1 MSTSRPFDMIM
12 DLNDSKYLWKIAVR
26 ITDIWYVQL
35 PPKPGHLEMILMDSK
50 GDRIQVSVRKDQ
62 FNEWREHLV
71 ESSTYV
77 MHNFNVMH
85 NDIQFKACDHV
96 YRMQFTAGTT
106 LKQREF
112 PDIPEWEY
120 DFKKFGDILDGNGR
134 NNLLIDIIGA
144 FDKVIFSQTQGN
156 LKKVVFSLKDFS
168 GDFINCTM
176 WESHATKFEKHY
188 NNHCNVEP
196 MIILLTH
203 ARIKEGQDDDNFVHS
218 NYPHSI
224 SNSWCGSKILIGEE
238 IPNIDKYKQSLS
250 CDTLSH
256 SNSQMSQYSNLS
268 DDERFMYKAEVK
280 SITEISAI
288 TSSEEITCVTV
299 GTTAMFVVGKH
310 GWYYEGCTKCTKK
323 TDVKDGPFTC
333 NIMSLSHPFDMITD
347 VNDSKHF
354 WKIAVRIT
362 KLWFVQKP
370 PKSGHLE
377 MVLMDSKGHKIQV
390 SVVKEDF
397 IRWRNYLVEY
407 DTYMMQN
414 FDVMLNDCEFK
425 ACDHLYRME
434 FNANTI
440 VERLI
445 CPAIPLFEYEFKKF
459 AEIVAGQ
466 FSSYLLIEIIGV
478 VEYKSIFSQTET
490 KLKKCQVHVV
500 DQSDCPTIVSSSW
513 CGSKLLIGEE
523 INDIAKYKQRFSS
536 LPLWFDQFSEG
547 QCQLPSPQAVSFTA
561 EHDPD
566 HLEVITS
573 SKRMWGELDLDLAQ
587 SPLQSS
593 SGISSSN
600 VAKHMK
606 TK

>member
-1 MSTSRPFDMIM
+1 MRP
-12 DLNDSKYLWKIAVR
+12 L
-26 ITDIWYVQL
+26 
-35 PPKPGHLEMILMDSK
+35 H

-77 MHNFNVMH
+77 MHNL
-85 NDIQFKACDHV
+85 I
-96 YRMQFTAGTT
+96 MQFTAGTT

-134 NNLLIDIIGA
+134 NDLLIDIIGA

-168 GDFINCTM
+168 GDFINCTL
-176 WESHATKFEKHY
+176 WESHATKFEKNY

-203 ARIKEGQDDDNFVHS
+203 ARIKEGQGK
-218 NYPHSI
+218 YPHSI

-299 GTTAMFVVGKH
+299 GTTGMFVVGKH

-333 NIMSLSHPFDMITD
+333 KYKLDIKVIHQHGSGRF
-347 VNDSKHF
+347 VF
-354 WKIAVRIT
+354 WDRQCA
-362 KLWFVQKP
+362 
-370 PKSGHLE
+370 
-377 MVLMDSKGHKIQV
+377 D
-390 SVVKEDF
+390 
-397 IRWRNYLVEY
+397 
-407 DTYMMQN
+407 
-414 FDVMLNDCEFK
+414 
-425 ACDHLYRME
+425 
-434 FNANTI
+434 
-440 VERLI
+440 
-445 CPAIPLFEYEFKKF
+445 
-459 AEIVAGQ
+459 
-466 FSSYLLIEIIGV
+466 IIGV
-478 VEYKSIFSQTET
+478 SASDLRDQMVAEGEDDPKAFPLILDELLARTMALRVKVQPSYNQSSVIRLSEDPNLIKTILDQIVIFQSVSI
-490 KLKKCQVHVV
+490 
-500 DQSDCPTIVSSSW
+500 
-513 CGSKLLIGEE
+513 
-523 INDIAKYKQRFSS
+523 
-536 LPLWFDQFSEG
+536 
-547 QCQLPSPQAVSFTA
+547 TA
-561 EHDPD
+561 DHDPD
-566 HLEVITS
+566 LLQVLTPA
-573 SKRMWGELDLDLAQ
+573 KRLSADIDVDLIQ
-587 SPLQSS
+587 SPLYNSTQLSS
-593 SGISSSN
+593 SK
-600 VAKHMK
+600 VAKHINID
-606 TK
+606 

>member
-1 MSTSRPFDMIM
+1 MR
-12 DLNDSKYLWKIAVR
+12 
-26 ITDIWYVQL
+26 
-35 PPKPGHLEMILMDSK
+35 HLH

-134 NNLLIDIIGA
+134 NDLLIDIIGA

-168 GDFINCTM
+168 GDFINCTL

-203 ARIKEGQDDDNFVHS
+203 ARIKEGQGK
-218 NYPHSI
+218 YPHSI

-299 GTTAMFVVGKH
+299 GTTTMFVVGKH

-333 NIMSLSHPFDMITD
+333 KYKLDIKVIHQHGSGRF
-347 VNDSKHF
+347 VF
-354 WKIAVRIT
+354 W
-362 KLWFVQKP
+362 
-370 PKSGHLE
+370 
-377 MVLMDSKGHKIQV
+377 
-390 SVVKEDF
+390 
-397 IRWRNYLVEY
+397 
-407 DTYMMQN
+407 
-414 FDVMLNDCEFK
+414 DCQY
-425 ACDHLYRME
+425 AD
-434 FNANTI
+434 
-440 VERLI
+440 
-445 CPAIPLFEYEFKKF
+445 
-459 AEIVAGQ
+459 
-466 FSSYLLIEIIGV
+466 IIGV
-478 VEYKSIFSQTET
+478 SASDLRDQMVAEGEDDPKAFPLILDELLARTMALRVKVQPSYNQSSVIRLSEDPNLIKNILDQIVIFQPTNSDDMKAKS
-490 KLKKCQVHVV
+490 
-500 DQSDCPTIVSSSW
+500 D
-513 CGSKLLIGEE
+513 
-523 INDIAKYKQRFSS
+523 INDSFQLDSVSASHIFFYKIYTAKS
-536 LPLWFDQFSEG
+536 
-547 QCQLPSPQAVSFTA
+547 VSITA
-561 EHDPD
+561 DHDPD
-566 HLEVITS
+566 LLQVLTPA
-573 SKRMWGELDLDLAQ
+573 KRLSADIDVDLIQ
-587 SPLQSS
+587 SPLYNSTQLSS
-593 SGISSSN
+593 SK
-600 VAKHMK
+600 VAKHINID
-606 TK
+606 

>member
-1 MSTSRPFDMIM
+1 MSSIF
-12 DLNDSKYLWKIAVR
+12 LYDS
-26 ITDIWYVQL
+26 
-35 PPKPGHLEMILMDSK
+35 
-50 GDRIQVSVRKDQ
+50 
-62 FNEWREHLV
+62 
-71 ESSTYV
+71 
-77 MHNFNVMH
+77 
-85 NDIQFKACDHV
+85 
-96 YRMQFTAGTT
+96 
-106 LKQREF
+106 
-112 PDIPEWEY
+112 
-120 DFKKFGDILDGNGR
+120 
-134 NNLLIDIIGA
+134 
-144 FDKVIFSQTQGN
+144 
-156 LKKVVFSLKDFS
+156 
-168 GDFINCTM
+168 
-176 WESHATKFEKHY
+176 
-188 NNHCNVEP
+188 
-196 MIILLTH
+196 
-203 ARIKEGQDDDNFVHS
+203 
-218 NYPHSI
+218 
-224 SNSWCGSKILIGEE
+224 
-238 IPNIDKYKQSLS
+238 
-250 CDTLSH
+250 
-256 SNSQMSQYSNLS
+256 
-268 DDERFMYKAEVK
+268 
-280 SITEISAI
+280 
-288 TSSEEITCVTV
+288 
-299 GTTAMFVVGKH
+299 
-310 GWYYEGCTKCTKK
+310 
-323 TDVKDGPFTC
+323 
-333 NIMSLSHPFDMITD
+333 IMSLSHPFDMITG

-490 KLKKCQVHVV
+490 KLKKVTFDLIDFCGDIITCNLWHSLAMKFINYYKKRRNGEPMIILLTNAKVKKAKG
-500 DQSDCPTIVSSSW
+500 DCPTIVSSSW

-523 INDIAKYKQRFSS
+523 INDIAKYKQRYSMETNIQHAVFS
-536 LPLWFDQFSEG
+536 LPEFI
-547 QCQLPSPQAVSFTA
+547 AVSFTA

>member
-1 MSTSRPFDMIM
+1 M
-12 DLNDSKYLWKIAVR
+12 V
-26 ITDIWYVQL
+26 
-35 PPKPGHLEMILMDSK
+35 H
-50 GDRIQVSVRKDQ
+50 
-62 FNEWREHLV
+62 
-71 ESSTYV
+71 
-77 MHNFNVMH
+77 
-85 NDIQFKACDHV
+85 C
-96 YRMQFTAGTT
+96 
-106 LKQREF
+106 
-112 PDIPEWEY
+112 
-120 DFKKFGDILDGNGR
+120 GR
-134 NNLLIDIIGA
+134 
-144 FDKVIFSQTQGN
+144 S
-156 LKKVVFSLKDFS
+156 
-168 GDFINCTM
+168 
-176 WESHATKFEKHY
+176 
-188 NNHCNVEP
+188 
-196 MIILLTH
+196 
-203 ARIKEGQDDDNFVHS
+203 
-218 NYPHSI
+218 
-224 SNSWCGSKILIGEE
+224 
-238 IPNIDKYKQSLS
+238 
-250 CDTLSH
+250 
-256 SNSQMSQYSNLS
+256 
-268 DDERFMYKAEVK
+268 
-280 SITEISAI
+280 
-288 TSSEEITCVTV
+288 
-299 GTTAMFVVGKH
+299 
-310 GWYYEGCTKCTKK
+310 
-323 TDVKDGPFTC
+323 
-333 NIMSLSHPFDMITD
+333 IMSLSHPFDMITG

-466 FSSYLLIEIIGV
+466 FSS
-478 VEYKSIFSQTET
+478 
-490 KLKKCQVHVV
+490 
-500 DQSDCPTIVSSSW
+500 DCPTIVSSSW

-547 QCQLPSPQAVSFTA
+547 QRQLPSPQAVSFTA